1 MQYIGSY
8 GHYSRIGMNLA
19 VMFPLAMV
27 ILCTATLFGCYMA
40 FDRLQ
45 TRIEQTRGGQRR
57 VAIALAA
64 GIGLLALATFWCCFA
79 FSAGLLQALGWNL

>member
-1 MQYIGSY
+1 
-8 GHYSRIGMNLA
+8 MNLA
-19 VMFPLAMV
+19 VVFPLAVV
-27 ILCTATLFGCYMA
+27 IICAATLFGCYVA

-64 GIGLLALATFWCCFA
+64 GMGLLALATFWCCFA
-79 FSAGLLQALGWNL
+79 FSAGLLQALGLNL

>member
-1 MQYIGSY
+1 
-8 GHYSRIGMNLA
+8 MNLA
-19 VMFPLAMV
+19 IMFPVMV
-27 ILCTATLFGCYMA
+27 IIICAATLFGCYIA

-57 VAIALAA
+57 LAIALAA
-64 GIGLLALATFWCCFA
+64 GTGLLALATFWCCFA